1 MTTTPAIRARLL
13 QRRRDLL
20 QRYRAELERVEEE
33 LASRD
38 IEVVE
43 RSTEE
48 WDATVL
54 SKLGDTDMRSIV
66 AVTEAIKRL
75 DAGAYGAC
83 LVCGESISK
92 ARLDALPEATTCI
105 DCAKRAEHPIARTA

>member
-38 IEVVE
+38 VEVVE
-43 RSTEE
+43 RASEE
-48 WDATVL
+48 WDATIL
-54 SKLGDTDMRSIV
+54 SKLGDTDMR
-66 AVTEAIKRL
+66 
-75 DAGAYGAC
+75 
-83 LVCGESISK
+83 
-92 ARLDALPEATTCI
+92 
-105 DCAKRAEHPIARTA
+105 